1 MVQNLKQ
8 LRERHGLSQQKLAA
22 AIGVSQ
28 QSINKYENHNIE
40 PDIRTLSAMADYLHT
55 SVDYLVG
62 RTGEERAPEEM
73 MPCELSNEELRFIQA
88 FRELSH
94 KEKESIRLVIE
105 NYKRK

>member
-1 MVQNLKQ
+1 MVQNLKC
-8 LRERHGLSQQKLAA
+8 LREKHGLSQQKLAS

-62 RTGEERAPEEM
+62 RVGYERTPEQTP
-73 MPCELSNEELRFIQA
+73 PCELSNEELQFIQA
-88 FRELSH
+88 YRELSR
-94 KEKESIRLVIE
+94 KEQESIRLIIE
-105 NYKRK
+105 NYHSK